1 MKPSKKETML
11 FSSTCK
17 RIRYV
22 RSTCSLLIICCSADN
37 KYVPCTRKL
46 CFLLSNILKPT
57 SLNFVA
63 GKIQISDSSKQL
75 LDQFGMYDVSCRG
88 EIPIKVISDIAHEI
102 FDRP

>member
-1 MKPSKKETML
+1 MGMKPSKKETML
-11 FSSTCK
+11 FSSMC
-17 RIRYV
+17 RHIRYV
-22 RSTCSLLIICCSADN
+22 SSSLLIICCTSDY
-37 KYVPCTRKL
+37 KYVPALEKCVY
-46 CFLLSNILKPT
+46 SLKPT

-102 FDRP
+102 FDRL

>member
-1 MKPSKKETML
+1 MFL
-11 FSSTCK
+11 YSTHALENCV
-17 RIRYV
+17 Y
-22 RSTCSLLIICCSADN
+22 S
-37 KYVPCTRKL
+37 
-46 CFLLSNILKPT
+46 LKPT

-102 FDRP
+102 FDRL